1 MLPDFFV
8 RFVSSRYLF
17 SKKSRNIINVITGI
31 SMLAILVVSAAL
43 VILLSAFNGLEQ
55 TVKNIFNVF
64 DPHIRVEAI
73 QGKSMEITQ
82 DQLAIIRS
90 WPGVSSASLTIEENV
105 LVIYQDKQQIVTLK
119 GIDDSYFLQVPLESM
134 IKAGSMNSWY
144 QRPNPTILGEGLAS
158 NLQINLA
165 DFTHSIQV
173 YYPKR
178 GKIDMLNPFREAS
191 LTPVAV
197 FSVQHEF
204 TNSLMFAT
212 RSFVA
217 DLTGYQREGEASS
230 LEISLSS
237 DKHLASVRK
246 NLKQLLGDRVMIKNR
261 FEQHELMYR
270 VMRAEKLAV
279 FLIVMLVLIIAS
291 FNIVSAITM
300 LLVEKQKDIL
310 VLWSMGA
317 GMQRIK
323 QIYVWEGLWVTLIG
337 VSGGII
343 LGTLIAWFQMQF
355 GWVKLGTFDGANPYP
370 VKFVW
375 TDFLLI
381 FFAVNFIGFVASWLR
396 MKSVSLLRPQ
406 YMSLIK

>member
-1 MLPDFFV
+1 
-8 RFVSSRYLF
+8 
-17 SKKSRNIINVITGI
+17 
-31 SMLAILVVSAAL
+31 MLAILVVSAAL

-64 DPHIRVEAI
+64 DPHLRVEPL
-73 QGKSMEITQ
+73 QGKSLKVTQ
-82 DQLAIIRS
+82 EQLATIRS

-119 GIDDSYFLQVPLESM
+119 GIDASYFLQVPMQSM
-134 IKAGSMNSWY
+134 ITAGSINSWN
-144 QRPNPTILGEGLAS
+144 QIPNPAILGEGMAS
-158 NLQINLA
+158 NLKINLA
-165 DFTHSIQV
+165 DFTHNIHV

-178 GKIDMLNPFREAS
+178 GKIDMLHPFREAS
-191 LTPVAV
+191 LIPAAV

-204 TNSLMFAT
+204 THSLMFAP

-217 DLTGYQREGEASS
+217 DLIGYHPEEEATA

-237 DKHLASVRK
+237 EKKYLLSVRK
-246 NLKQLLGDRVMIKNR
+246 KLQQLLGQEVLIKNR

-291 FNIVSAITM
+291 FNIVSALTM

-317 GMQRIK
+317 DLQHIK
-323 QIYVWEGLWVTLIG
+323 KIFIWEGIWVTLLG
-337 VSGGII
+337 VTGGMI
-343 LGTLIAWFQMQF
+343 LGTLIAWLQMQF
-355 GWVKLGTFDGANPYP
+355 GWVKLGDFESANPYP
-370 VKFVW
+370 IKFVW
-375 TDFLLI
+375 TDFPLI
-381 FFAVNFIGFVASWLR
+381 FFAVNLIGFLASWLR
-396 MKSVSLLRPQ
+396 MKSVTLLRPQ
-406 YMSLIK
+406 YMALIK

>member
-8 RFVSSRYLF
+8 RFISLRYLF
-17 SKKSRNIINVITGI
+17 SNKSRNIINVITGI

-64 DPHIRVEAI
+64 DPHLRVEAT
-73 QGKSMEITQ
+73 QGKSMKITQ

-119 GIDDSYFLQVPLESM
+119 GVDESYFLQVPMESM
-134 IKAGSMNSWY
+134 ITAGSMNSWN
-144 QRPNPTILGEGLAS
+144 QSPNQAILGEGMAS

-204 TNSLMFAT
+204 TNSLMLAP

-217 DLTGYQREGEASS
+217 DLIGYQREGEVTS

-237 DKHLASVRK
+237 EKHLASVRK
-246 NLKQLLGDRVMIKNR
+246 NVKQLLGEGVLIKNR

-291 FNIVSAITM
+291 FNIVSALTM

-337 VSGGII
+337 VSGGMI

-355 GWVKLGTFDGANPYP
+355 GWVKLGAFEGANPYP
-370 VKFVW
+370 VQFVW
-375 TDFLLI
+375 TDFPLI

-406 YMSLIK
+406 YMALIK